1 MQHQKNAFKAENEQL
16 VERLAQLERCLA
28 EGTDEKKKYMEG
40 AVWMGKKMSTEV
52 ERVCQSFEF
61 LLVEY
66 KQRLQSDEGSIEGD
80 AQRREYAANWLIEAV
95 KQAGFDLYEKT
106 ITILESAVFHMED
119 AKNLLK
125 AKSS

>member
-1 MQHQKNAFKAENEQL
+1 M
-16 VERLAQLERCLA
+16 A

-66 KQRLQSDEGSIEGD
+66 KQRLQGAPDTEGHQLEGE
-80 AQRREYAANWLIEAV
+80 AQRREYASCWLIEAV
-95 KQAGFDLYEKT
+95 K
-106 ITILESAVFHMED
+106 
-119 AKNLLK
+119 
-125 AKSS
+125 